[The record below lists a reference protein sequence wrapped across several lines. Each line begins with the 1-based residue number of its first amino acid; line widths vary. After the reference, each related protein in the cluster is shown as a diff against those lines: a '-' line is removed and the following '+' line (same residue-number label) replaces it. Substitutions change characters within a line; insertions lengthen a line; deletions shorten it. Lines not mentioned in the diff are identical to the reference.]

1 MSKNLLDQLADTEI
15 PSLPTNLNRQV
26 HRRLNIRLMLGQFF
40 DLMVRGLPY
49 TFFHLTQV
57 LLGLVSFT
65 LTGRHFNDSNSQSDS
80 DENSSR

>member
-40 DLMVRGLPY
+40 DLMIRGLPY
-49 TFFHLTQV
+49 TFFHLAQA

-65 LTGRHFNDSNSQSDS
+65 LTGRHLNNSNSRSDS
-80 DENSSR
+80 DENPS